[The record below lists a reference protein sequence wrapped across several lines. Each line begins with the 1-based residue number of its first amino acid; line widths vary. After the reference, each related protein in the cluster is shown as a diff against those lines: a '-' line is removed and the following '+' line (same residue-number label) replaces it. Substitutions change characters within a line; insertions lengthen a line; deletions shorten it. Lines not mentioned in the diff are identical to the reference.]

1 MQNRQLTKSA
11 RFLQNYTRTALT
23 REQRL
28 QVLARQETD
37 RAINIFLQGDYAE
50 IEARI
55 IAHHLRYGKK
65 LKPEIERNQ
74 NES

>member
-1 MQNRQLTKSA
+1 MQNRQQTKSG

-55 IAHHLRYGKK
+55 IAHHLRYGKR
-65 LKPEIERNQ
+65 LKARDK
-74 NES
+74 

>member
-55 IAHHLRYGKK
+55 IAHHLRYGQKR
-65 LKPEIERNQ
+65 KPKIERD
-74 NES
+74 

>member
-1 MQNRQLTKSA
+1 MKSRQQTKTG

-37 RAINIFLQGDYAE
+37 RAINIFLQGNYAE

-55 IAHHLRYGKK
+55 IAHHLRYGQKNKTKK
-65 LKPEIERNQ
+65 REEPK
-74 NES
+74 

>member
-1 MQNRQLTKSA
+1 MKSRQQTKTV

-37 RAINIFLQGDYAE
+37 RAVNIFLQGDYAE

-55 IAHHLRYGKK
+55 IAHYLRYGQKQ
-65 LKPEIERNQ
+65 KPK
-74 NES
+74 

>member
-1 MQNRQLTKSA
+1 MKNRQQTKSG

-28 QVLARQETD
+28 QVVARQETD
-37 RAINIFLQGDYAE
+37 RAINIFLQCNFAE

-55 IAHHLRYGKK
+55 IAYHLRYGKK
-65 LKPEIERNQ
+65 KK
-74 NES
+74 SK